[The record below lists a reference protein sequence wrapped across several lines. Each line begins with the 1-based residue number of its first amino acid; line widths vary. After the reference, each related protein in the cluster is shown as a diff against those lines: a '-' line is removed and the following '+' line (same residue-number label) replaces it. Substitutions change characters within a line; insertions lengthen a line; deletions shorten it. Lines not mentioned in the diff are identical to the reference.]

1 MKAAAI
7 LAIYAVAL
15 ICSLGAQTPPKP
27 EPDTMVLNSGE
38 KLIGHLVR
46 STGGS
51 VRFKS
56 DALGEVTVEW
66 SKIKEL
72 HAAGPYAVI
81 PKNVELTR
89 KAGKPEVPEGSI
101 SVADQKI
108 QVADAAGPKT
118 VAVADTSVVIERP
131 AFEKAMDGGPGFFHS
146 WKGTVTAGLSFVEA
160 TQNSRTFTDAVSVVR
175 TVPGEDWLA
184 RRNRT
189 SADFSSSYGLVSQPG
204 SPTLKTSIYHADAE
218 RDEYFSPKLF
228 GFGQALFDHNFSQ
241 GLNLE
246 QTYVGGVGYSVIGK
260 PNQALDLKAGVSYVE
275 QQFAG
280 ATKSM
285 SLAGSVFDEKY
296 LRRFG
301 KGVTFTQEFTV
312 NPSWTNSRALSTL
325 GTAMVSFPAIRRF
338 TFTVGATDN
347 YLNDPPVGF
356 KKNSV
361 QFTTGLS
368 YVLP

>member
-1 MKAAAI
+1 MRTVVISTALFCALAA
-7 LAIYAVAL
+7 
-15 ICSLGAQTPPKP
+15 GQTAPKP
-27 EPDTMVLNSGE
+27 EPDTMTLTTGE

-46 STGGS
+46 STGAS

-56 DALGEVTVEW
+56 DALGEVTVDW

-72 HAAGPYAVI
+72 HAAGRYAVI
-81 PKNVELTR
+81 PKNVELKA
-89 KAGKPEVPEGSI
+89 KAGKPDVPEGAI
-101 SVADQKI
+101 SEVDQKI

-118 VAVADTSVVIERP
+118 VAVADTTMVIDQP
-131 AFEKAMDGGPGFFHS
+131 SFEKAMDGGPGFFHA
-146 WKGTVTAGLSFVEA
+146 WKGSVTAGASFVEA
-160 TQNSRTFTDAVSVVR
+160 TQNSRTFTDAISVVR
-175 TVPGEDWLA
+175 TIPGEDWLA

-189 SADFSSSYGLVSQPG
+189 SADFSSSYGLVSQSG

-218 RDEYFSPKLF
+218 RDEYFSAKLF

-241 GLNLE
+241 GLNL
-246 QTYVGGVGYSVIGK
+246 QQAYVGGLGYSLIGK
-260 PNQALDLKAGVSYVE
+260 PNEALDLKAGVSYVE

-285 SLAGSVFDEKY
+285 SLAGSVFDEKF

-301 KGVTFTQEFTV
+301 KGATFTQEFTV
-312 NPSWTNSRALSTL
+312 NPSWTNSKALSTL
-325 GTAMVSFPAIRRF
+325 GTETVSLPVIRRF
-338 TFTVGATDN
+338 TFTVGASDN
-347 YLNDPPVGF
+347 YLNDPPAGF